1 MSKTANTFSEITDNI
16 NDRADEIRDRIF
28 SLIGSEHGNGQAFRR
43 ALNIESKNLITE
55 WKSGRSKSFMKYIP
69 QIAEFYGVS
78 ADWIL
83 GNSDVR
89 APEQKNNPDVN
100 NDAEVMEMVH
110 IFSQLSASTR
120 SKLLE
125 LARLYSDAE
134 HKNSETE

>member
-1 MSKTANTFSEITDNI
+1 MSKTANTFSEITDNS

-89 APEQKNNPDVN
+89 APEQKNNPDVS
-100 NDAEVMEMVH
+100 NDAEVMVH

>member
-1 MSKTANTFSEITDNI
+1 MSKTANTFSEGTDSN
-16 NDRADEIRDRIF
+16 NDRTDEIRDRIF

-43 ALNIESKNLITE
+43 ALGIESKNLITE

-89 APEQKNNPDVN
+89 IPDQKITPTSSTTPRLWRWFT
-100 NDAEVMEMVH
+100 
-110 IFSQLSASTR
+110 FSAIC
-120 SKLLE
+120 LE
-125 LARLYSDAE
+125 PLVPNCL
-134 HKNSETE
+134 NWLVFI